1 MHRQTEFP
9 FYEPVVDLKTI
20 HDIIDNIPK
29 EYKSQPVFRWH
40 EREEIKEKSG
50 KQFSCDVRWFSR
62 FFNTI
67 FEEKGLRQNKET
79 GKFHNAILGATSY
92 EWFVTYFGTMCSGN
106 VVVPLDRELSS
117 EELLERMQ
125 FADVQILFHDRK
137 FNEFAESAMAHG
149 IVCVCIQTIWQM
161 NALMEEENIGSDTD
175 KVTQGTE
182 KSEAD
187 AESESWST
195 PLSPDDIAEIIFT
208 SGTTGKSRAVVL
220 THGNLAAD
228 TMHASRCVRLKG
240 TDRMLSVL
248 PIHHALEM
256 TAGIFTPMCSG
267 VTICI
272 NESLRQM
279 SRNMK
284 RFTPTVMIV
293 VPLLVE
299 TMHKTIWREAE
310 RQGKSALLRRMMK
323 LAGILYACHIDIRRW
338 LFRDLLAQFG
348 GELRMLVGGGAYIEP
363 ELIREFA
370 VWGINIVQGYGI
382 TECSPIVSCNTD
394 RYKKPESVGKVFPGC
409 EAKIIDGEIW
419 VKGAIVMRE
428 YYHDPEATAE
438 VFSDEWFRT
447 GDLGRIDEDGFLY
460 LTGRKKNLIILAN
473 GENVSPE
480 ELERKLSQI
489 PGVQEV
495 LVYDMGGVVGAE
507 IYARCGIKQASS
519 MCRQAEELQ
528 GVLPENAYG
537 KSREDLEHIQHQ
549 IEEEIKRLNLKLPIY
564 QRISKVIFRDTEF
577 EKTTTK
583 KIKRSQT

>member
-1 MHRQTEFP
+1 MFSEFS
-9 FYEPVVDLKTI
+9 FYEVAFELKTI
-20 HDIIDNIPK
+20 RDILDIVPTVY
-29 EYKSQPVFRWH
+29 EFQPIFRWH
-40 EREEIKEKSG
+40 EGEEIKEKSG
-50 KQFSCDVRWFSR
+50 QLFSHDAKR
-62 FFNTI
+62 FGRYLNTLT
-67 FEEKGLRQNKET
+67 EERSLHQNKET
-79 GKFHNAILGATSY
+79 GKFHIAILGATSY

-106 VVVPLDRELSS
+106 IVVPLDKELPS

-125 FADVQILFHDRK
+125 FADVQVLFHDRK
-137 FNEFAESAMAHG
+137 FNKFAELAMAHG
-149 IVCVCIQTIWQM
+149 IVCICLQTIWQM
-161 NALMEEENIGSDTD
+161 NTPMEKEEAGSDTD
-175 KVTQGTE
+175 KVTKGTE

-187 AESESWST
+187 TESESWST

-256 TAGIFTPMCSG
+256 TAGIFTPMCFG

-272 NESLRQM
+272 NENLRQM

-284 RFTPTVMIV
+284 RFSPTVMIV

-299 TMHKTIWREAE
+299 TMHKTVWREAE
-310 RQGKSALLRRMMK
+310 RQEKSATLRRLMK
-323 LAGILYACHIDIRRW
+323 LASILYACHIDIRRW

-370 VWGINIVQGYGI
+370 VWGIIIVQGYGI

-394 RYKKPESVGKVFPGC
+394 RYKKPESVGKVFPRC

-419 VKGAIVMRE
+419 VKGDIVMRE

-489 PGVQEV
+489 PGVEEV
-495 LVYDMGGVVGAE
+495 LVSDMGGVIGAE
-507 IYARCGIKQASS
+507 IYAGDDNLRAWNLENPSGDLQEEQKQI
-519 MCRQAEELQ
+519 RH
-528 GVLPENAYG
+528 
-537 KSREDLEHIQHQ
+537 R
-549 IEEEIKRLNLKLPIY
+549 IEEEIKKLNLTLPAY
-564 QRISKVIFRDTEF
+564 QRIAKVVFRNTEF
-577 EKTTTK
+577 EKTATK
-583 KIKRSQT
+583 KIKRGNIHGQENA

>member
-20 HDIIDNIPK
+20 RDIINNIPK
-29 EYKSQPVFRWH
+29 VYKSQSVFRWH
-40 EREEIKEKSG
+40 EGEEIKEKFG
-50 KQFSCDVRWFSR
+50 KQFPCDVKR
-62 FFNTI
+62 FGRYLNFLP
-67 FEEKGLRQNKET
+67 EEKGLYQNKET
-79 GKFHNAILGATSY
+79 GKFHIAILGATSY

-117 EELLERMQ
+117 KELLERMQ

-149 IVCVCIQTIWQM
+149 IVCICLQTIWQM
-161 NALMEEENIGSDTD
+161 NTPMEKEEAGSDTD
-175 KVTQGTE
+175 KATKGTE

-187 AESESWST
+187 TESEGWST
-195 PLSPDDIAEIIFT
+195 PLSPDEIAEIIFT

-228 TMHASRCVRLKG
+228 TMHASRCVRLSG

-284 RFTPTVMIV
+284 RFSPTVMIV
-293 VPLLVE
+293 VPLIVE
-299 TMHKTIWREAE
+299 TMYKTVWREAE
-310 RQGKSALLRRMMK
+310 KKGKSAQLRRMME

-394 RYKKPESVGKVFPGC
+394 RYKKLESVGKVFPGC

-489 PGVQEV
+489 PGVEEV
-495 LVYDMGGVVGAE
+495 LVSDMGGVIGAE
-507 IYARCGIKQASS
+507 IYAGDNNLRAWN
-519 MCRQAEELQ
+519 L
-528 GVLPENAYG
+528 ENP
-537 KSREDLEHIQHQ
+537 SEDLQEEQEQIRHR
-549 IEEEIKRLNLKLPIY
+549 IEEEIKKLNLTLPAY
-564 QRISKVIFRDTEF
+564 QRIAKVVFRNTEF
-577 EKTTTK
+577 EKTATK
-583 KIKRSQT
+583 KIKRESGQK